1 MKLGVVWHHSQRN
14 GTQVRKAQR
23 MIAVWGPES
32 MLRTPSAPRPGIL
45 AIILL
50 TVKSLLQPFAPAK
63 SNLTHAHPEMAF

>member
-14 GTQVRKAQR
+14 GIQVRKAQR

-32 MLRTPSAPRPGIL
+32 MLRTPSAPLGIL

-50 TVKSLLQPFAPAK
+50 TVKSLLQPSAPAK